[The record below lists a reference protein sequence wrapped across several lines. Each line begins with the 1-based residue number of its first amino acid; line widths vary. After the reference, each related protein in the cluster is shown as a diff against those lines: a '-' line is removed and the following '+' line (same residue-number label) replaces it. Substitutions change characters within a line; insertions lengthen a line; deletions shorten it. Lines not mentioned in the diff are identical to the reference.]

1 MFVNYSIMNFEKIRE
16 MWGKDSIINDTKLD
30 EEALRIPQLHSKY
43 LNLYSDYIMLK
54 EKYEME
60 QKVLLRELWEYYSGK
75 AEHPFEIKLLK
86 QDIPMYVESDERYQN
101 NLNKIKYY
109 TNIVSFLK
117 EVLSSINSR
126 SFIIKNS
133 IEFKKFI
140 NGVI

>member
-1 MFVNYSIMNFEKIRE
+1 MNFEKIRE
-16 MWGKDSIINDTKLD
+16 MWEKDSIINDVKLD
-30 EEALRIPQLHSKY
+30 EESLRIPQLHSKY

-54 EKYEME
+54 EKYELE
-60 QKVLLRELWEYYSGK
+60 QKIILRELWEYYSGK
-75 AEHPFEIKLLK
+75 SEKPFELKLLK
-86 QDIPMYVESDERYQN
+86 QDIPMYIESDERYQN

-109 TNIVSFLK
+109 SGIVSCLK

-140 NGVI
+140 NGVV

>member
-1 MFVNYSIMNFEKIRE
+1 MNISLETLQE
-16 MWGKDSIINDTKLD
+16 MWEKDSIINDVKLD
-30 EEALRIPQLHSKY
+30 EESLRIPQLHSKY

-54 EKYEME
+54 EKYELE
-60 QKVLLRELWEYYSGK
+60 QKIILRELWEYYSGK
-75 AEHPFEIKLLK
+75 SEKPFELKLLK
-86 QDIPMYVESDERYQN
+86 QDIPMYIESDERYQN

-109 TNIVSFLK
+109 SGIVSFLK

-140 NGVI
+140 NGVV

>member
-1 MFVNYSIMNFEKIRE
+1 MNFEKIRE
-16 MWGKDSIINDTKLD
+16 MWEKDSIINDVKLD
-30 EEALRIPQLHSKY
+30 EESLRIPQLHSKY

-54 EKYEME
+54 EKYELE
-60 QKVLLRELWEYYSGK
+60 QKIILRELWEYYSGK
-75 AEHPFEIKLLK
+75 SEKPFELKLLK
-86 QDIPMYVESDERYQN
+86 QDIPMYIESDERYQN

-109 TNIVSFLK
+109 SGIVSFLK

-140 NGVI
+140 NGVV

>member
-1 MFVNYSIMNFEKIRE
+1 MNFEKIRE
-16 MWGKDSIINDTKLD
+16 MWEKDSVINDVKLD
-30 EEALRIPQLHSKY
+30 EESLRIPQLHSKY

-54 EKYEME
+54 EKYELE
-60 QKVLLRELWEYYSGK
+60 QKIILRELWEYYSGK
-75 AEHPFEIKLLK
+75 SEKPFELKLLK
-86 QDIPMYVESDERYQN
+86 QDIPMYIESDERYQN

-109 TNIVSFLK
+109 SGIVSFLK

-140 NGVI
+140 NGVV